1 MNLHVGTSDGDA
13 FDLGGVDTSYAD
25 YSATLSK
32 GEFSFGVSHTDID
45 NDRPRA
51 FVGWA
56 KTFDLQWC
64 FRTAVVIAISPRRL
78 IRNFSAHSCSGGGNV
93 PEKMTAEKIVSPSS
107 GRGFNM
113 LNFSVLITMD
123 NHISCAVPLRKMTGI
138 STEMVCDFGERNL
151 RAAATAIFV
160 TEPEQ
165 IVAGPHK

>member
-1 MNLHVGTSDGDA
+1 
-13 FDLGGVDTSYAD
+13 
-25 YSATLSK
+25 
-32 GEFSFGVSHTDID
+32 
-45 NDRPRA
+45 
-51 FVGWA
+51 
-56 KTFDLQWC
+56 
-64 FRTAVVIAISPRRL
+64 
-78 IRNFSAHSCSGGGNV
+78 
-93 PEKMTAEKIVSPSS
+93 
-107 GRGFNM
+107 M